1 MWCNGNIAA
10 LGAAAM
16 GSIPIIPKKINLLFY
31 LIKVGVAQW

>member
-16 GSIPIIPKKINLLFY
+16 GSIPIIPKKNKFIILFN
-31 LIKVGVAQW
+31 